1 MSAFKNNPNFNL
13 YYSDTDSI
21 VIDQELGPKAIGD
34 KLGQFKLE
42 HRISRA
48 AFLAPKVYSFVT
60 FEGEQVVKIKGVS
73 KAALGGIHFADVT
86 PVSFIESLLEKD
98 MFFKLEQDKW
108 YKSLLK
114 GIVSVREI
122 AYNLTLTASKRKP
135 IFTTYDVDD
144 APQLRNEGL
153 LTKTLFTATEP
164 YNYDY
169 FDQLLLEKN
178 SKKKQAESES
188 KPK

>member
-1 MSAFKNNPNFNL
+1 M
-13 YYSDTDSI
+13 
-21 VIDQELGPKAIGD
+21 
-34 KLGQFKLE
+34 
-42 HRISRA
+42 
-48 AFLAPKVYSFVT
+48 
-60 FEGEQVVKIKGVS
+60 
-73 KAALGGIHFADVT
+73 
-86 PVSFIESLLEKD
+86 
-98 MFFKLEQDKW
+98 
-108 YKSLLK
+108 K

-135 IFTTYDVDD
+135 IFATYDVEDV
-144 APQLRNEGL
+144 PQLRKEGVSS
-153 LTKTLFTATEP
+153 KTLFTATEP

>member
-1 MSAFKNNPNFNL
+1 MNK
-13 YYSDTDSI
+13 
-21 VIDQELGPKAIGD
+21 
-34 KLGQFKLE
+34 
-42 HRISRA
+42 
-48 AFLAPKVYSFVT
+48 FV
-60 FEGEQVVKIKGVS
+60 
-73 KAALGGIHFADVT
+73 L
-86 PVSFIESLLEKD
+86 
-98 MFFKLEQDKW
+98 
-108 YKSLLK
+108 
-114 GIVSVREI
+114 
-122 AYNLTLTASKRKP
+122 ASKRKP
-135 IFTTYDVDD
+135 IFRTFNVDD